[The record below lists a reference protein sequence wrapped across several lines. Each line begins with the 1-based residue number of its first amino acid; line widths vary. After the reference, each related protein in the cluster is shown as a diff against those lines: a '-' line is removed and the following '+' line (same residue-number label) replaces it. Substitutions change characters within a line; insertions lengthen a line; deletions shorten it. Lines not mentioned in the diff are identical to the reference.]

1 MPSLPSMNP
10 DLQTPSAPAALSEL
24 VANVER
30 VIYGKSEAVR
40 LCVIALL
47 AEGHLL
53 LEDVPGTGKTTLAR
67 ALARSVDVEFRRI
80 QFTSD
85 LLPADLLG
93 VSVYSGETENFQFQP
108 GPVFGNIVLAD
119 ELNRTTPRTQ
129 SALLECMDEGRVSAD
144 GVTRD
149 LPRPFLVV
157 ATQNPLEFE
166 GTYPLPESQ
175 LDRFLLRVRLG
186 YPDRDAERR
195 VLLSRR
201 ELDPIDALGAV
212 ISREQLLDAIAR
224 VRRVRVEETLLEYV
238 LDFAEATR
246 RRGTFLLG
254 VSTRAAL
261 GWIRAAQALA
271 LIEGRDYCVPDDL
284 KRLAIPVLAHR
295 VLGVP
300 GSVSGNGGSGNG
312 NGDDGDT
319 EEALLA
325 LLDTL
330 PAPG

>member
-1 MPSLPSMNP
+1 MNP